1 MDVMSWSNA
10 KRIRVGLTLVLL
22 LLAST
27 FLYQARAALLPFFVG
42 AILAYILLPLIN
54 WLDAKMRLVLH
65 GRRITRSLAVLI
77 AYGLSILII
86 VGLLT
91 FAIPLIVTQF
101 NVLGQALPDLA
112 RRVYSAAPEVV
123 QVWLDRYNRAVP
135 EEIRLALERSI
146 QDTLQ
151 SLLAA
156 LQTGAFKTVS
166 VLFSTVS
173 FVLGLL
179 IVPLWM
185 FYFMRDQPEI
195 EAAFY
200 KVVPPAYRE
209 DVRSVRTLVD
219 AVLGAYLRGQV
230 ILSFAVGIMS
240 TLGLELLGIDFALLL
255 GTISGLLE
263 VVPVLGPILAAI
275 PMILVAL
282 ATSPSKLLW
291 VILLAFAVQQI
302 ENYVLVPQ
310 ITHGTVKLHPAM
322 AMIVLVVGSAVG
334 GILGVLLS
342 IPLAAVI
349 RDIVRYAYFRLDDE
363 PLPPR
368 EALARV
374 RSGR

>member
-1 MDVMSWSNA
+1 MSISNWSNA
-10 KRIRVGLTLVLL
+10 KRIRVTLTLVLL
-22 LLAST
+22 LLASA
-27 FLYQARAALLPFFVG
+27 FLYRARAALLPFFVS
-42 AILAYILLPLIN
+42 ALLAYILLPPIN
-54 WLDAKMRLVLH
+54 WLDARIRLIVRK
-65 GRRITRSLAVLI
+65 RRITRSLAVLI

-91 FAIPLIVTQF
+91 VAIPLIATQL
-101 NVLGQALPDLA
+101 NVLGQALPGLA
-112 RRVYSAAPEVV
+112 RRVYSAAPEIV

-135 EEIRLALERSI
+135 EELRLALERSV

-151 SLLAA
+151 SLLTA
-156 LQTGAFKTVS
+156 LQAGAFRTVS

-195 EAAFY
+195 GAVFY
-200 KVVPPAYRE
+200 RMVPPAYHE
-209 DVRSVRTLVD
+209 DVRSIRTLVD
-219 AVLGAYLRGQV
+219 DVLSAYFRGQV

-263 VVPVLGPILAAI
+263 TIPVLGPLLAAI

-282 ATSPSKLLW
+282 ATAPSKLLW

-334 GILGVLLS
+334 GVLGVLLS
-342 IPLAAVI
+342 IPLAAVS
-349 RDIVRYAYFRLDDE
+349 RDIIRYAYLRLADK
-363 PLPPR
+363 PLSPR

-374 RSGR
+374 HPGP

>member
-1 MDVMSWSNA
+1 MSISNWSNA
-10 KRIRVGLTLVLL
+10 KRIRVTLTLVLL
-22 LLAST
+22 LLASA
-27 FLYQARAALLPFFVG
+27 FLYRARAALLPFFVG
-42 AILAYILLPLIN
+42 ALLAYILLPPIN
-54 WLDAKMRLVLH
+54 WLDARIRLIVRK
-65 GRRITRSLAVLI
+65 RRITRSLAVLI

-91 FAIPLIVTQF
+91 VAIPLIATQL
-101 NVLGQALPDLA
+101 NVLGQALPGLA
-112 RRVYSAAPEVV
+112 RRVYSAAPEIV

-135 EEIRLALERSI
+135 EELRLALERSV

-151 SLLAA
+151 SLLTA
-156 LQTGAFKTVS
+156 LQAGAFRTVS

-195 EAAFY
+195 GAVFY
-200 KVVPPAYRE
+200 RMVPPAYHE
-209 DVRSVRTLVD
+209 DVRSIRTLVD
-219 AVLGAYLRGQV
+219 DVLSAYFRGQV

-263 VVPVLGPILAAI
+263 TIPVLGPLLAAI

-282 ATSPSKLLW
+282 ATAPSKLLW

-334 GILGVLLS
+334 GVLGVLLS
-342 IPLAAVI
+342 IPLAAVS
-349 RDIVRYAYFRLDDE
+349 RDIIRYAYLRLADE
-363 PLPPR
+363 PLSPR

-374 RSGR
+374 HPGP

>member
-1 MDVMSWSNA
+1 MSISNWSNA
-10 KRIRVGLTLVLL
+10 KRIRVALTIVLL
-22 LLAST
+22 LAGSA
-27 FLYQARAALLPFFVG
+27 FLYRARAALLPFMVG
-42 AILAYILLPLIN
+42 AILAYILLPPIN
-54 WLDAKMRLVLH
+54 WLDVRM
-65 GRRITRSLAVLI
+65 RRIVRKTRVTRGLAVLI

-86 VGLLT
+86 VGLVAFVT
-91 FAIPLIVTQF
+91 PLIVTQL
-101 NVLGQALPDLA
+101 NVLGQALPGLA

-135 EEIRLALERSI
+135 EELRLALERSV

-151 SLLAA
+151 SLLTA
-156 LQTGAFKTVS
+156 LQAGAFRTVS

-195 EAAFY
+195 GAIFY
-200 KVVPPAYRE
+200 RMIPPAYHE
-209 DVRSVRTLVD
+209 DVRSIRTLVD
-219 AVLGAYLRGQV
+219 DVLSAYFRGQV

-263 VVPVLGPILAAI
+263 TVPVLGPLLAAV

-282 ATSPSKLLW
+282 ATAPSKLLW
-291 VILLAFAVQQI
+291 VVLLAFAVQQI

-334 GILGVLLS
+334 GVLGVLLS
-342 IPLAAVI
+342 IPLAAVS
-349 RDIVRYAYFRLDDE
+349 RDIISYAYLRLADE
-363 PLPPR
+363 PLSPR
-368 EALARV
+368 EALDRV
-374 RSGR
+374 HSGS

>member
-1 MDVMSWSNA
+1 MSILNWSNA
-10 KRIRVGLTLVLL
+10 KRIRVTLTLVLL
-22 LLAST
+22 LLASV
-27 FLYQARAALLPFFVG
+27 FLYRARAALLPFFVG
-42 AILAYILLPLIN
+42 AILAYILLPPIN
-54 WLDAKMRLVLH
+54 WLDAKLRTIVPKS
-65 GRRITRSLAVLI
+65 RVTRGLAVLI

-86 VGLLT
+86 VGLLA
-91 FAIPLIVTQF
+91 FATPLIVTQF

-112 RRVYSAAPEVV
+112 RRVYSAAPEIV

-135 EEIRLALERSI
+135 QELRLALERSV

-156 LQTGAFKTVS
+156 LQAGAFKTVS

-195 EAAFY
+195 DAALY
-200 KVVPPAYRE
+200 RLVPSEYHE
-209 DVRSVRTLVD
+209 DLRSIRMLVD
-219 AVLGAYLRGQV
+219 DVLSAYFRGQV

-240 TLGLELLGIDFALLL
+240 TLGLELLGVDFALLL

-263 VVPVLGPILAAI
+263 TVPVLGPLLAAV

-282 ATSPSKLLW
+282 ATAPSKLLW

-334 GILGVLLS
+334 GVLGVLLS
-342 IPLAAVI
+342 IPLTAI
-349 RDIVRYAYFRLDDE
+349 GRDVVRYAYLRLADE
-363 PLPPR
+363 PLSAQ

-374 RSGR
+374 HSGP

>member
-1 MDVMSWSNA
+1 MNITNWSNT
-10 KRIRVGLTLVLL
+10 KRIRLALTLALL
-22 LLAST
+22 LLVSA

-42 AILAYILLPLIN
+42 AILAYVLLPLIN
-54 WLDAKMRLVLH
+54 WLDRNMRIIIR
-65 GRRITRSLAVLI
+65 GERITRSLAVLI
-77 AYGLSILII
+77 AYSLSILII

-91 FAIPLIVTQF
+91 FAIPLIVTQL
-101 NVLGQALPDLA
+101 NVLGQALPGLA

-123 QVWLDRYNRAVP
+123 QLWLDRYNRTVP
-135 EEIRLALERSI
+135 EEIRLALERSV

-156 LQTGAFKTVS
+156 LQAGAFKTVS

-195 EAAFY
+195 DAALY
-200 KVVPPAYRE
+200 RVVPLAYRE
-209 DVRSVRTLVD
+209 DVRSVRALVD
-219 AVLGAYLRGQV
+219 AVLSAYLRGQI

-263 VVPVLGPILAAI
+263 VVPVIGPILAAI

-342 IPLAAVI
+342 IPLAAI
-349 RDIVRYAYFRLDDE
+349 TRDIVRYTYLRLADE
-363 PLPPR
+363 PLPPQ

-374 RSGR
+374 RPGL